1 MELVTLAPLAPD
13 PAVVER
19 LAEIF
24 SSDPDFLLASQG
36 VSMFSASDAAA
47 YVAREHAA
55 GGRVHLLVD
64 GLRIVGVAT
73 TLAPHPGEPYPW
85 IGLLLVDSQL
95 RGHHFGKRA
104 SGLLEVMF
112 MGQYP
117 SLRLAVLHTTP
128 RAREF
133 WVSLGYVAVDERS
146 TAEGRPATVFEIA
159 LPPLPK

>member
-1 MELVTLAPLAPD
+1 MELVSLAPLVPD
-13 PAVVER
+13 SGVVER

-24 SSDPDFLLASQG
+24 SSDPDFLLASEG
-36 VSMFSASDAAA
+36 VSTFSPADVAA
-47 YVAREHAA
+47 YIAREHDQ

-73 TLAPHPGEPYPW
+73 TLAPHPREPYPW
-85 IGLLLVDSQL
+85 VGLLLVDTAW
-95 RGHHFGKRA
+95 RGHGFGKRA

-117 SLRLAVLHTTP
+117 ALRLGVLHTTP

-133 WVSLGYVAVDERS
+133 WLSLGYVAVDERS
-146 TAEGRPATVFEIA
+146 TAEGRAATVFEIV